1 MLFNRLFTASAVFL
15 FAITQAWSPKA
26 AAETWTSLQGT
37 HSVEARMIGLWDG
50 KVLLQLA
57 NGRRVSV
64 PLMSLRSESRIQAEE
79 LSRKLKTSRAE
90 RIRELQGR
98 AVAEASPAPDPLPQ
112 VPAAGNYVPPTP
124 GANAAQFLEQ
134 FDDAVAAGHIQA
146 IYDALPPNYRADID
160 SLVKLAAQRIKPT
173 TWQAITGTAHQV
185 GDLMVT
191 RQNWFL
197 SSPRMKSL
205 DADQV
210 EKVRGQVLALANVL
224 RVGLSPEATQLDQMQ
239 AVPFSEWLKERDKEV
254 APYIA
259 QLFKYDDSLARA
271 ITVESEKNGIAQVS
285 LTQDSQTSKVT
296 YVSVDGYWVPKT
308 LADQWP
314 NLVEDWKNELSN
326 GAASMDTYA
335 ALIQAV
341 AGPALQS
348 LANAQNSGDFHAAME
363 PVFPIAE
370 TMISSV
376 AAMMGQ
382 SSGLASSQGRGGNS
396 GYQNGYED
404 EMGMDADYEAEMGME
419 EGYGDDMGGSRGGP
433 GPGGFGPGGFNAGGS
448 GSGGGSSGPRG
459 GGPGG
464 PGGFGPGGFG
474 AGGSGSGGGSSG
486 PRGGDASGPG
496 GFGPGGFSAG
506 GGEPRQ

>member
-15 FAITQAWSPKA
+15 FALTQAWSPKA

-79 LSRKLKTSRAE
+79 LSRKLETSRAE

-112 VPAAGNYVPPTP
+112 APAAGKYVRPTA

-134 FDDAVAAGHIQA
+134 LDDAVAAGHIQA
-146 IYDALPPNYRADID
+146 IYDALPPNYRADVD
-160 SLVKLAAQRIKPT
+160 SLVKLAAQRTKPA
-173 TWQAITGTAHQV
+173 TWQALIGTAHQV

-191 RQNWFL
+191 RQNWL
-197 SSPRMKSL
+197 LNSPRMKSL

-224 RVGLSPEATQLDQMQ
+224 RVGLSPEVTQLDRMQ
-239 AVPFSEWLKERDKEV
+239 SVPFSEWLKERDREV

-285 LTQDSQTSKVT
+285 LTRDSQTSKVT

-335 ALIQAV
+335 TLIQAV

-396 GYQNGYED
+396 GYQD

-419 EGYGDDMGGSRGGP
+419 EGYGDEMGGSRGGPGPGGVGPGGVGPGGFDAGGGGSSGARGGGP
-433 GPGGFGPGGFNAGGS
+433 GPGGFGPGGFDP
-448 GSGGGSSGPRG
+448 GGGASRG
-459 GGPGG
+459 
-464 PGGFGPGGFG
+464 
-474 AGGSGSGGGSSG
+474 AV
-486 PRGGDASGPG
+486 
-496 GFGPGGFSAG
+496 
-506 GGEPRQ
+506 

>member
-1 MLFNRLFTASAVFL
+1 
-15 FAITQAWSPKA
+15 
-26 AAETWTSLQGT
+26 
-37 HSVEARMIGLWDG
+37 MIGLWDD

-79 LSRKLKTSRAE
+79 LSRRLKTSRAE

-98 AVAEASPAPDPLPQ
+98 AVAEASAAPDPLPQ
-112 VPAAGNYVPPTP
+112 VPAAGNYVPPTA

-134 FDDAVAAGHIQA
+134 LDDAVAAGHIQA
-146 IYDALPPNYRADID
+146 IYDALPPSYRADID
-160 SLVKLAAQRIKPT
+160 SLVKLAAERIKPA
-173 TWQAITGTAHQV
+173 TWQAITGTAYQV

-197 SSPRMKSL
+197 SSPRMKTL

-224 RVGLSPEATQLDQMQ
+224 RVGLSPDVIQVDRML
-239 AVPFSEWLKERDKEV
+239 AVPFSQWLKERDREV

-259 QLFKYDDSLARA
+259 QLFNYDDSLARA
-271 ITVESEKNGIAQVS
+271 IVVESEKNGLAQVS

-314 NLVEDWKNELSN
+314 SMIEDWKNELSN
-326 GAASMDTYA
+326 GAASLDTYA

-404 EMGMDADYEAEMGME
+404 QMGMDSDYEDEMGME

-433 GPGGFGPGGFNAGGS
+433 GPGGFGPGGFGAGGS
-448 GSGGGSSGPRG
+448 GPGGGSSGPRG
-459 GGPGG
+459 GGAGG
-464 PGGFGPGGFG
+464 TGGFGPGGFG
-474 AGGSGSGGGSSG
+474 AGGSGPGGGSSG
-486 PRGGDASGPG
+486 PRGGDAGGTG
-496 GFGPGGFSAG
+496 GFGPGGFGAG
-506 GGEPRQ
+506 GGAPRQ